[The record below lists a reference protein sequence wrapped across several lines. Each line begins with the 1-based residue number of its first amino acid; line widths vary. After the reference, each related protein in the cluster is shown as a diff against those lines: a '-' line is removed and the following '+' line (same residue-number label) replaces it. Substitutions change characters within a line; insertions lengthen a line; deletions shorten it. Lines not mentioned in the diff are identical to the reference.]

1 MMKVNFCVEFLEIIA
16 RNYELSRTYVLL
28 ISWGPIGMINHF
40 RFIFSAL
47 SAALALA
54 ACGVVHT
61 QETVSQTQT
70 VDLPQTQVKWQ
81 SIGNCWSYAVM
92 GWAESIVLR
101 ETGKELNFSESF
113 MTYTHFRDQLLSGV
127 EQVETGGSWNHARNL
142 IARYGMMHEA
152 DFIPTES
159 EETFSKVQKAA
170 LEAINLSLKEGV
182 LSRDKSIK
190 IVDLELQK
198 AFNLTLTAEMK
209 KKIFPASAIKLNGRE
224 TLNTKLNSWADR
236 MWPASWGAAP
246 DEKTELP
253 QTFTLNTSQK
263 LMLSQVK
270 KALNKHEPVVMS
282 WFVDFNAMNNEGIFN
297 KNSLDL
303 LKEGHQGYHMTVIE
317 DYLVE
322 GIHPVT
328 GQPFSIGEGEATAEE
343 KLLAEQHGNVVAF
356 IVKNSWGGAERLDRS
371 SYNRFGQKGY
381 HRLDA
386 SYLFSWLAELSNAEE
401 KSFVRTTTAIT
412 SFALPQAIR

>member
-1 MMKVNFCVEFLEIIA
+1 
-16 RNYELSRTYVLL
+16 
-28 ISWGPIGMINHF
+28 MINKL
-40 RFIFSAL
+40 RFTFSVV
-47 SAALALA
+47 SASLVMA
-54 ACGVVHT
+54 ACGVAHT

-70 VDLPQTQVKWQ
+70 VDLPQSQVKWQ

-101 ETGKELNFSESF
+101 ETSKELNFSESF

-127 EQVETGGSWNHARNL
+127 EQVETGGSWDHARNL
-142 IARYGMMHEA
+142 IARYGMMLEA
-152 DFIPTES
+152 DFIPAES

-170 LEAINLSLKEGV
+170 LDALNLSLKEGV
-182 LSRDKSIK
+182 LSKDKSTK
-190 IVDLELQK
+190 TVDAELQK
-198 AFNLTLTAEMK
+198 AFNIKLTAEIK
-209 KKIFPASAIKLNGRE
+209 KKIFAASSVKLKGRE
-224 TLNTKLNSWADR
+224 TLNTKLNSWSDR
-236 MWPASWGAAP
+236 VWPASWGSAP
-246 DEKTELP
+246 SEQAQLP
-253 QTFTLNTSQK
+253 QTFELNVSQK
-263 LMLSQVK
+263 SMLARVK

-297 KNSLDL
+297 KKSLDL
-303 LKEGHQGYHMTVIE
+303 LKEGRQGYHMTVIE

-328 GQPFSIGEGEATAEE
+328 GKKFSIGEGEATAEE
-343 KLLAEQHGNVVAF
+343 KLLAEQYGNVVAF

-371 SYNRFGQKGY
+371 SYNRLGQKGY

-386 SYLFSWLAELSNAEE
+386 SYLFSWLAELSEDEE

-412 SFALPQAIR
+412 SFALPPATR